1 MDIFMIAIMIMFL
14 VIFGVQMY
22 LDSTYSEYGKI
33 RNSLGLTGAEVAR
46 RILDNNGLYNV
57 TIQPIGGKLTDNY
70 NPTTK
75 ILSLSE
81 GVYASNSISAIAI
94 AAHECGHAIQDAQ
107 DYVFIK
113 TRKALVGI
121 TMFSSKMSYFLI
133 MIGMFVLFSTSS
145 GFLLKLGIIF
155 YIVTLIFSVVTLP
168 VEFNASKRADYIL
181 QSFGVSGDET
191 KKIRKILIIAA
202 MTYVLNVIVELLQL
216 LRLIYILRSNEDD

>member
-14 VIFGVQMY
+14 IIFGVQMY

-46 RILDNNGLYNV
+46 KILDNNGLYNV

-70 NPTTK
+70 NPSTK

-81 GVYASNSISAIAI
+81 GVYSSDSISAIAI

-181 QSFGVSGDET
+181 HSFGVNGDET